1 MNQPS
6 PMAEHNT
13 NQVTLEQ
20 TIQANPQKLTVEQE
34 EERKLKL
41 KYPNPQKPGG
51 SAFIQKM
58 LHKGSKK
65 YFDSGDYNMAKSK
78 KQGLLNGLN
87 KGNALPPSVASETAL
102 STDNVSKL
110 VTEQCTLTSA
120 LNNDQAMPP
129 ADSSP
134 IIQNNISNTLN
145 DSLMNN
151 ITPETKNSSTNQ
163 SNFSIQTELE
173 KLCTPNQKV
182 NVNNNFNEHASG
194 SSGKLNNSNTIST
207 SPLSSSSLSTNLNNN
222 SASNYY
228 LNSMTQTSQSSQGIS
243 SHLSSSISSDKI
255 AQIQINQQQLQLDSQ
270 EIGHGIPTPECL
282 PQSRKHSIVQSK
294 LATPRL
300 SSS

>member
-1 MNQPS
+1 MMNEPT
-6 PMAEHNT
+6 PILEHN
-13 NQVTLEQ
+13 QVSSEE

-87 KGNALPPSVASETAL
+87 KGNTLPPSVASETAL
-102 STDNVSKL
+102 PSDNLSTP
-110 VTEQCTLTSA
+110 VTEKITITSA
-120 LNNDQAMPP
+120 PTNDQAKL
-129 ADSSP
+129 ASDNSP
-134 IIQNNISNTLN
+134 IIPNNISNTLK
-145 DSLMNN
+145 DSLINN
-151 ITPETKNSSTNQ
+151 LTPETTNSSNNQ
-163 SNFSIQTELE
+163 SNVSIQTELE
-173 KLCTPNQKV
+173 RLCTPNQKITV
-182 NVNNNFNEHASG
+182 NKINENAPG

-207 SPLSSSSLSTNLNNN
+207 SPLSSTSLATNLNTNP
-222 SASNYY
+222 SNYY
-228 LNSMTQTSQSSQGIS
+228 LNTVSSQGIS